1 MNDNHNNLNP
11 NKENEKTSFSVEEKK
26 LLKKYLEE
34 FKELYQ
40 KILILSPS
48 EFLLNLKKGTEISI
62 RSKNYKLTEKN
73 HNLVQKY
80 IFHNI
85 YQSNYKQAQMIKKI
99 ILNRNKYEL
108 SNNYF
113 NEEII
118 PHCEKDK
125 IDGFNTHTCG
135 EKFQVYKNNEET
147 ILYCIKCNM
156 IYKSSLIKFK
166 CNNTDSEFYSKLL
179 INNDESSKS
188 NKNINNLNIFDISLY
203 HLLLHCSDIYSMLN
217 MAYYYHYYLY

>member
-80 IFHNI
+80 IF
-85 YQSNYKQAQMIKKI
+85 KQK
-99 ILNRNKYEL
+99 
-108 SNNYF
+108 
-113 NEEII
+113 
-118 PHCEKDK
+118 
-125 IDGFNTHTCG
+125 
-135 EKFQVYKNNEET
+135 
-147 ILYCIKCNM
+147 
-156 IYKSSLIKFK
+156 
-166 CNNTDSEFYSKLL
+166 
-179 INNDESSKS
+179 
-188 NKNINNLNIFDISLY
+188 
-203 HLLLHCSDIYSMLN
+203 
-217 MAYYYHYYLY
+217 